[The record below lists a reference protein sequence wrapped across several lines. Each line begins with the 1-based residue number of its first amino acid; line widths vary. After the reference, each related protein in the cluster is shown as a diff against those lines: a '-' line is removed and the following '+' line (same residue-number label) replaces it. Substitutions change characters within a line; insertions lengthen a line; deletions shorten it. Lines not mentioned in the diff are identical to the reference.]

1 MELATNPGSGSG
13 RAEKI
18 GEEIAAAFAWWREAG
33 VDGDW
38 LDAPHGWLAQP
49 VAESAAQPL
58 PRAEAGARPQ
68 AEPLAEARPVRL
80 EIPEDRESFVTW
92 WLSEP
97 LLDNGQ
103 TAARI
108 PPRGVSHAEVMVLVP
123 EPEREDRDTLLSG
136 PQGRL
141 LAAMLAAMGIA
152 PGSVYVASVLPRH
165 TPHADWQAVRAA
177 GLGEVLS
184 RHVALAAPKRLIAFT
199 GNILPLLGHDP
210 ANNPDSSQ
218 QFNHGAGSVPLLAAR
233 ELAALLERSRW
244 KAGFWQSWLDWTG
257 REWTGGDSLAIGALE
272 TERS

>member
-1 MELATNPGSGSG
+1 MAIGTNPGT
-13 RAEKI
+13 APALA
-18 GEEIAAAFAWWREAG
+18 EEIAAAFGWWREAG

-38 LDAPHGWLAQP
+38 LDAPRGWLAP
-49 VAESAAQPL
+49 PAGEAAAPAAPIAAPPPAEIPPPS
-58 PRAEAGARPQ
+58 
-68 AEPLAEARPVRL
+68 L
-80 EIPEDRESFVTW
+80 EIPGDPARFAAW

-103 TAARI
+103 TAGRV
-108 PPRGVSHAEVMVLVP
+108 PPRGVRGAEVMILVP

-141 LAAMLAAMGIA
+141 LGAMLAAMGIA
-152 PGSVYVASVLPRH
+152 PASTYVASVLPRH
-165 TPHADWQAVRAA
+165 TPHADWQAVRVA

-210 ANNPDSSQ
+210 ANNPDSSR
-218 QFNHGAGSVPLLAAR
+218 QFNHGDGSVPLLAAR
-233 ELAALLERSRW
+233 ELAALLERPRW
-244 KAGFWQSWLDWTG
+244 KAGFWQSWL
-257 REWTGGDSLAIGALE
+257 EWTGEELTGGGSLADGALE